1 MIIDFHT
8 HMFPHIL
15 AERALLKLS
24 VDNRIEPYT
33 DGTYEG
39 LYASQ
44 KEAGID
50 CTVVLPIVT
59 KPSQFR
65 TVNGFASNYLEGE
78 VISFGSMHPAS
89 PDWRDELKELKA
101 MGFKGVKLHPDYQEL
116 YFNDIRCKR
125 AAAYASE
132 LGLIITVH
140 AGVDPKCPEDIH
152 CTPQMAAELIGDVRP
167 EKLVLAHLGGNQQ
180 WDDVERYLVGKEVYF
195 DTGVIFDYMEREQFL
210 RIVRAHG
217 SDKILF
223 ASDSPWAD
231 QKRFVDVMKTLPLTE
246 EERENMLW
254 KNAGK
259 LLGI

>member
-116 YFNDIRCKR
+116 YFNDILCKR

-140 AGVDPKCPEDIH
+140 AGVDPKCPEDVH

-167 EKLVLAHLGGNQQ
+167 EKLVLAHLGGN
-180 WDDVERYLVGKEVYF
+180 
-195 DTGVIFDYMEREQFL
+195 
-210 RIVRAHG
+210 
-217 SDKILF
+217 
-223 ASDSPWAD
+223 
-231 QKRFVDVMKTLPLTE
+231 
-246 EERENMLW
+246 
-254 KNAGK
+254 
-259 LLGI
+259 